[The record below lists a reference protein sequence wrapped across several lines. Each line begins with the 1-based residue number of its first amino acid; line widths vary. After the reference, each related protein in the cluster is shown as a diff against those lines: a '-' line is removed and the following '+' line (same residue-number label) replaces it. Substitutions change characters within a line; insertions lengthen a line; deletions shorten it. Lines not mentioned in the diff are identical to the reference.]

1 MKPALK
7 VGQSMRL
14 KNKKRNVIALLILS
28 LILCGIQAGIW
39 ARSTIYAHSETDKTN
54 IESQHPPNE
63 IAGIVGLVLLFTTG
77 VIASIPTSRDY

>member
-1 MKPALK
+1 MKPRPENWTVYAT
-7 VGQSMRL
+7 QEQ
-14 KNKKRNVIALLILS
+14 KNKCYRASYPS
-28 LILCGIQAGIW
+28 LILCAIQAGIW

-63 IAGIVGLVLLFTTG
+63 IAGIVGLFLLFTTG

>member
-1 MKPALK
+1 
-7 VGQSMRL
+7 MRL

-63 IAGIVGLVLLFTTG
+63 IAGIVGLFLLFTTG
-77 VIASIPTSRDY
+77 VIASIPASRDY